1 MSKLKVFLRSAEK
14 YIFSHKK
21 YITAVAMNLTIL
33 FIVSLVIQ
41 TLGLIEVHRFI
52 RIELF
57 AVTVIALDIAAI
69 NCYLQKTKEE
79 PIIKNIIRDGFILLL
94 LVQLIAIFLK
104 KQMPFSSQT
113 LLILTIIFGIMMFC
127 ANRNILSKIEEE
139 NRQEL
144 VEEQKRK
151 KHFAQKF
158 PKTSRIPYIGSI
170 ARHIY
175 REGWG
180 YTMGLTGII
189 TLALSL
195 RLNRIGTLD
204 YWFDEFISMIT
215 AQSILDGT
223 YPILPSETVN
233 HRAGIYFHILAGFIN
248 VLGFNQFAGRI
259 LNVVFSV
266 LIIYLLYIFG
276 KHLFCKSTG
285 LMSAFIYSISPLA
298 IHIARDVRMYEM
310 SAFFSILIIAAGYK
324 CINDLNTAKSIKN
337 YFKIKANWFYAG
349 ILIIA
354 IIIGLNT
361 HILLSTLVISFY
373 IYFLYSYVIKRQ
385 KQYHYVI
392 LAGPI
397 MFIGMIIYGY
407 HSFNIVAGLSW
418 LIKFGLGLTRP
429 SWATANAP
437 YHYPLLNL
445 MDNSGLTIA
454 VVIGLLFSILLTVY
468 RNPKRDNLRYLM
480 IVLSVSL
487 ILLAPSRLEI
497 ERYSYFLLP
506 LFVLYFSYGLV
517 YLLKLIYNTSA
528 KKYSTVI
535 ILIILIVIINSNI
548 HTGYNASNTPPWCK
562 TVNFEEAGNI
572 IKEISDENTTI
583 FFNHM
588 ATPIEGYN
596 VKATYYFGEK
606 RHCSKNC
613 ITGTPC
619 ITYEGF
625 KEYIRDNHNVVVAI
639 RPWPSDITWHTRSF
653 LDKNMKKI
661 KKKETAIIIYHK
673 E

>member
-1 MSKLKVFLRSAEK
+1 MSKLKVFLRNAEK

-21 YITAVAMNLTIL
+21 YIIAVAMNLTIL
-33 FIVSLVIQ
+33 FIISLVIQ
-41 TLGLIEVHRFI
+41 TSGIFEVNRFI
-52 RIELF
+52 DIGLF
-57 AVTVIALDIAAI
+57 AVTVIALDIVAI
-69 NCYLQKTKEE
+69 NCYRQKTKEE
-79 PIIKNIIRDGFILLL
+79 PILKNIIRDGFILLL
-94 LVQLIAIFLK
+94 LLQLISIFLK
-104 KQMPFSSQT
+104 KEIPLSSQT
-113 LLILTIIFGIMMFC
+113 LLVLTIIFGIMMFC
-127 ANRNILSKIEEE
+127 ANRNVLNKIEEG

-144 VEEQKRK
+144 IEEQNRK

-158 PKTSRIPYIGSI
+158 PKTSKIPFIRSMVRYM
-170 ARHIY
+170 Y
-175 REGWG
+175 KEGWC
-180 YTMGLTGII
+180 YILGLIGII

-215 AQSILDGT
+215 AQTILDGT
-223 YPILPSETVN
+223 YPILPSGTVN

-266 LIIYLLYIFG
+266 LIIYGLYILG
-276 KHLFCKSTG
+276 KHMFCKFTG

-298 IHIARDVRMYEM
+298 IHIARDIRMYEM
-310 SAFFSILIIAAGYK
+310 SAFFSILIIAIGYK
-324 CINDLNTAKSIKN
+324 CINNLNTAKSIKN
-337 YFKIKANWFYAG
+337 YFKTRANWLYAG
-349 ILIIA
+349 MLIIA

-361 HILLSTLVISFY
+361 HILLSTLIISFY
-373 IYFLYSYVIKRQ
+373 IYFLYSYVIKKQ

-397 MFIGMIIYGY
+397 MFIAMIIYGY
-407 HSFNIVAGLSW
+407 HSFNIVAGISW
-418 LIKFGLGLTRP
+418 IIKYGLGLTRP
-429 SWATANAP
+429 RWATADAP

-445 MDNSGLTIA
+445 MDNSGLMIA

-506 LFVLYFSYGLV
+506 VFILYFSYGIV

-535 ILIILIVIINSNI
+535 ILIILTVIIHSNI
-548 HTGYNASNTPPWCK
+548 HTGYNASNSPPWCK

-583 FFNHM
+583 FFNWM
-588 ATPIEGYN
+588 ATPIEGYD

-606 RHCSKNC
+606 QPCRKTSL
-613 ITGTPC
+613 TGTPC
-619 ITYEGF
+619 LTYEGF
-625 KEYIRDNHNVVVAI
+625 KEYIIENQNMVVTI
-639 RPWPSDITWHTRSF
+639 RPWPSDITWDTYSF
-653 LDKNMKKI
+653 LGKNMKKI
-661 KKKETAIIIYHK
+661 KRNETAIIIYHK